1 MSLASN
7 SADNYRRTNPVMMFF
22 ASFVSAC
29 IIGSSVGLFTVS
41 FVRLVSNAE
50 FWRVSGRL
58 DLEALS
64 FLLFVY
70 QTVLLGAGMSVL
82 IIIRRLFKIQR
93 WHGPADIVHAAHT
106 DISLLS
112 FKTGAATIVSVFI
125 SVVAGGSVGIYGP
138 LVHVGGYLA
147 RVFHSLFRTNIL
159 SQDMIIGCGVAA
171 AISAGF
177 NAPIAG
183 MIFAHEVVLRHFS
196 TRALAPISIASISSF
211 AVSSW
216 LFEDVRWLRL
226 DIEVPSIL
234 FLSFGLLIS
243 GLFFGLIAV
252 LIMRLQIGSSKWAAS
267 SGFSDWKLGAIAVAI
282 CSLVGFFVPEVLG
295 LGPATIQEMLSLQF
309 GVTTLLV
316 FLVSKLIVTAAS
328 TCFGF
333 SLGIFSPCLFIGAAA
348 GGISAYF
355 VGFFGF
361 PVSLPIFMVCG
372 MAALSGAVTG
382 APIAVLVIVIEMT
395 MSYDLAV
402 ATMISVGTCSL
413 ITFSLGGHSLFDQQ
427 LEMRNININAGRV
440 VLKLLEMRVDELA
453 QTNFVKIRKSSSPK
467 AAAKLLAAN
476 KTSEGYCLKDDGSL
490 LGKISLPDL
499 VANENLKAIESILER
514 EPVFLESGSSVES
527 AREIAA
533 NFIGEA
539 LPVLSVDT
547 RKLLGIVSEADIF
560 TAVLNTQK
568 EVNSLEKA

>member
-1 MSLASN
+1 MSLVFN
-7 SADNYRRTNPVMMFF
+7 SADNYRRSHPILMFF

-29 IIGSSVGLFTVS
+29 IIGSSAGLFTVF
-41 FVRLVSNAE
+41 FVRLVSDTE
-50 FWRVSGRL
+50 LWRVSGRL
-58 DLEALS
+58 ELEAFS
-64 FLLFVY
+64 FLLFGY
-70 QTVLLGAGMSVL
+70 QTGLLCIGMTIL
-82 IIIRRLFKIQR
+82 IFIRRSFSIQR
-93 WHGPADIVHAAHT
+93 WHGPADVVHAAHT
-106 DISLLS
+106 DLSRLS

-125 SVVAGGSVGIYGP
+125 SVAAGGSVGIYGP

-147 RVFHSLFRTNIL
+147 RVFHNLYRLNIL
-159 SQDMIIGCGVAA
+159 SQDMLIGCGVAA

-196 TRALAPISIASISSF
+196 MRALAPISIASISSF

-216 LFEDVRWLRL
+216 LFEDVRWMHL

-234 FLSFGLLIS
+234 FISPGLLVS

-252 LIMRLQIGSSKWAAS
+252 LIIRLQIGSSKWAAS
-267 SGFSDWKLGAIAVAI
+267 SGLSDWKLGSIAVGI
-282 CSLVGFFVPEVLG
+282 CSLIGFFVPEVLG
-295 LGPATIQEMLSLQF
+295 LGPGTIQEMLSLQF
-309 GVTTLLV
+309 GVVTLLV

-333 SLGIFSPCLFIGAAA
+333 SLGIFSPCLFLGAAA
-348 GGISAYF
+348 GGVSAYV
-355 VGFFGF
+355 VGLFGF

-372 MAALSGAVTG
+372 MAAISGAVIG

-413 ITFSLGGHSLFDQQ
+413 ITFSFGGHSLFDQQ

-440 VLKLLEMRVDELA
+440 VLKLLEMRVDDLSK
-453 QTNFVKIRKSSSPK
+453 TNFVKIKKSSSPK
-467 AAAKLLAAN
+467 AAAKILAAN
-476 KTSEGYCLKDDGSL
+476 KTSEGYCLNEDGSL

-499 VANENLKAIESILER
+499 VANENLKTIEAILDEN
-514 EPVFLESGSSVES
+514 PVCLESGSSVES
-527 AREIAA
+527 AREVAA

-539 LPVLSVDT
+539 LPVLSADT
-547 RKLLGIVSEADIF
+547 RVLLGIVSEADIF
-560 TAVLNTQK
+560 TAVLKTQN

>member
-1 MSLASN
+1 
-7 SADNYRRTNPVMMFF
+7 
-22 ASFVSAC
+22 
-29 IIGSSVGLFTVS
+29 
-41 FVRLVSNAE
+41 
-50 FWRVSGRL
+50 
-58 DLEALS
+58 
-64 FLLFVY
+64 
-70 QTVLLGAGMSVL
+70 
-82 IIIRRLFKIQR
+82 
-93 WHGPADIVHAAHT
+93 
-106 DISLLS
+106 
-112 FKTGAATIVSVFI
+112 
-125 SVVAGGSVGIYGP
+125 
-138 LVHVGGYLA
+138 
-147 RVFHSLFRTNIL
+147 
-159 SQDMIIGCGVAA
+159 
-171 AISAGF
+171 
-177 NAPIAG
+177 
-183 MIFAHEVVLRHFS
+183 
-196 TRALAPISIASISSF
+196 
-211 AVSSW
+211 
-216 LFEDVRWLRL
+216 
-226 DIEVPSIL
+226 
-234 FLSFGLLIS
+234 
-243 GLFFGLIAV
+243 
-252 LIMRLQIGSSKWAAS
+252 
-267 SGFSDWKLGAIAVAI
+267 
-282 CSLVGFFVPEVLG
+282 
-295 LGPATIQEMLSLQF
+295 LQF

-361 PVSLPIFMVCG
+361 PASLPIFMVCG

-413 ITFSLGGHSLFDQQ
+413 ITFSFGGHSLFDQQ

-440 VLKLLEMRVDELA
+440 VLKLLEMKVDELA
-453 QTNFVKIRKSSSPK
+453 HTNFVKIKKSSSPK

-499 VANENLKAIESILER
+499 VANENLKTIESILEE
-514 EPVFLESGSSVES
+514 EPAFLESGSSVES

-547 RKLLGIVSEADIF
+547 RILHGIVSEADIF

>member
-7 SADNYRRTNPVMMFF
+7 SVDNYRRTNPIMMFF

-58 DLEALS
+58 DLEAAS
-64 FLLFVY
+64 FLLFGY
-70 QTVLLGAGMSVL
+70 QTVLLCAGMSIL

-196 TRALAPISIASISSF
+196 MRALAPISIASISSF

-216 LFEDVRWLRL
+216 FFEDVRWLRL

-282 CSLVGFFVPEVLG
+282 CSLTGFFVPEVLG

-413 ITFSLGGHSLFDQQ
+413 ITFSFGGHSLFDQQ

-440 VLKLLEMRVDELA
+440 VLKLLEMKVDELA
-453 QTNFVKIRKSSSPK
+453 HTNFVKIKKSSSPK

-499 VANENLKAIESILER
+499 VANENLKTIESILEK

>member
-1 MSLASN
+1 
-7 SADNYRRTNPVMMFF
+7 
-22 ASFVSAC
+22 
-29 IIGSSVGLFTVS
+29 
-41 FVRLVSNAE
+41 
-50 FWRVSGRL
+50 
-58 DLEALS
+58 
-64 FLLFVY
+64 
-70 QTVLLGAGMSVL
+70 
-82 IIIRRLFKIQR
+82 
-93 WHGPADIVHAAHT
+93 
-106 DISLLS
+106 
-112 FKTGAATIVSVFI
+112 
-125 SVVAGGSVGIYGP
+125 
-138 LVHVGGYLA
+138 
-147 RVFHSLFRTNIL
+147 
-159 SQDMIIGCGVAA
+159 MIIGCGVAA

-196 TRALAPISIASISSF
+196 MRALAPISIASISSF

-216 LFEDVRWLRL
+216 FFEDVRWLRL

-282 CSLVGFFVPEVLG
+282 CSLTGFFVPEVLG

-413 ITFSLGGHSLFDQQ
+413 ITFSFGGHSLFDQQ

-440 VLKLLEMRVDELA
+440 VMKLLEMRVDELA
-453 QTNFVKIRKSSSPK
+453 QTNFVKIKKSSSPK

-476 KTSEGYCLKDDGSL
+476 KTSEGYCLKEDGSL

-499 VANENLKAIESILER
+499 VANENLKTIESILEE